1 MAKQMSTSQIIKRR
15 ALKQQRGIWSRII
28 KWTLISVLMLMV
40 AGVAFTVGVF
50 LYFSQGLP
58 KISSLKDYQPSI
70 ITQVVADDGR
80 KIAEFYRE
88 RRIVMPL
95 EKIPLQLQQAFIA
108 AEDNRFYKHQGIDI
122 YSIIRAFIK
131 NLEAGTIVQG
141 GSTITQQ
148 VTKSFLLTPERSY
161 KRKIRE
167 AMLAYQIDRDF
178 TKDEILFLYLNQIYL
193 GHGAYG
199 VQSASQNYF
208 GKSVEDLN
216 LAECAVL
223 AGLPQAPSRYS
234 PFYYPERAKQRQV
247 YVLNRMVAEDYITDM
262 EASEAINT
270 QMDIKP
276 RRNYYLEQVPVYTE
290 HIRRY
295 VEGKYGK
302 EALYSQGLKIYA
314 AVNIDMQKD
323 AVEAIRKGLKALDQ
337 REGYQGPLKQ
347 LAPDQTEAFAQELEA
362 QRAEQPLIAGATV
375 KAVVIDV
382 NDKAETVTVRMGD
395 QQGVIGFK
403 EMRWARKPNPEIRW
417 YNARLRRPSQA
428 LAVGDVILVELES
441 QDEKSQVWTVAL
453 DQVPEVQSAMMG
465 IEAGTG
471 LVKVMVGGRDFM
483 ESQFNRATQS
493 RRQPGSAFKPIIYAC
508 ALDKGYTPATV
519 IIDSPIVF
527 KDEQRDFTWK
537 PKNYGQKFYGPTLL
551 REALAKSRNV
561 VTIKIMQDV
570 GIDSV
575 IDYAHTLGIESDLSR
590 DLSLALGSSGVSLLE
605 IVKAYSVFANQGY
618 LVEPAFI
625 TKIEDRNG
633 NVLEEMNPIRR
644 QVIDKSTAY
653 IMTSLLEGVVKFG
666 TARRVGQAIKRPIA
680 GKTGTSNNL
689 NDAWF
694 VGYTPRYITGVWVGY
709 DQQRV
714 LGAGEA
720 GGVTAGPIWTEFM
733 QGLLKNE
740 PVRVF
745 QVPEGVVFAKIDA
758 ETGLLPIPESKK
770 TLFECFKEGSVPIER
785 TPKPGA
791 ILEPDQFFK
800 KDL

>member
-1 MAKQMSTSQIIKRR
+1 MAKQMSTSQIIKKR
-15 ALKQQRGIWSRII
+15 ALKQQRGFWSRIV
-28 KWTLISVLMLMV
+28 KWTIILVLILMA
-40 AGVAFTVGVF
+40 AGAVFTVGVF
-50 LYFSQGLP
+50 FYFSRGLP
-58 KISSLKDYQPSI
+58 KITSLKDYQPSI
-70 ITQVVADDGR
+70 ITEVVADDGR
-80 KIAEFYRE
+80 KIAEFYKE
-88 RRIVMPL
+88 RRVVVPL
-95 EKIPLQLQQAFIA
+95 DQIPLSLQQAFIA

-122 YSIIRAFIK
+122 FSIIRAFIK

-161 KRKIRE
+161 KRKIKE

-178 TKDEILFLYLNQIYL
+178 SKDEILYLYLNQIYL

-247 YVLNRMVAEDYITDM
+247 YVLNRMVAEGYITDM

-270 QMDIKP
+270 VMDIKP

-295 VEGKYGK
+295 VEGKYGE
-302 EALYSQGLKIYA
+302 EALYTQGLKIYA
-314 AVNIDMQKD
+314 AVNIDMQKA
-323 AVEAIRKGLKALDQ
+323 AVEAIRKGLKSLDH
-337 REGYQGPLKQ
+337 REGYQGPLRH
-347 LAPDQTEAFAQELEA
+347 LAPDEIEAFAQELEA
-362 QRAEQPLIAGATV
+362 QRAEQPLTPGASV

-382 NDKAETVTVRMGD
+382 NDEAGSVTVRMGE
-395 QQGVIGFK
+395 QRGVIDFK
-403 EMRWARKPNPEIRW
+403 EMRWARKPNPDVRW
-417 YNARLRRPSQA
+417 YNARLRRASQA
-428 LAVGDVILVELES
+428 LAVGDVILVELKN
-441 QDEKSQVWTVAL
+441 QDEKNQLWDVAL
-453 DQVPEVQSAMMG
+453 DQVPEVQSALMC

-508 ALDKGYTPATV
+508 ALDHGYTPATV

-561 VTIKIMQDV
+561 VTIKIMQDI
-570 GIDSV
+570 GIDPV
-575 IDYAHTLGIESDLSR
+575 IEYARKLGIESELSR

-605 IVKAYSVFANQGY
+605 IVKAYSVFTNQGY

-666 TARRVGQAIKRPIA
+666 TARRVGKEIKRPVA

-694 VGYTPRYITGVWVGY
+694 VGYTPRYISGVWVGY

-733 QGLLKNE
+733 QGLLENE

-770 TLFECFKEGSVPIER
+770 TLFECFKEGTVPIEH
-785 TPKPGA
+785 TPKPGV
-791 ILEPDQFFK
+791 IVEPDQFFK